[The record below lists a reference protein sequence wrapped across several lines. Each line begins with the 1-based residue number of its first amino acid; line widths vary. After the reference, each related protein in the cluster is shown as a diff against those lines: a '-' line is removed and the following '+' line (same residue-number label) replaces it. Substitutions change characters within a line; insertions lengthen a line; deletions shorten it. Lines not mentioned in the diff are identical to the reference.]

1 MEAQCHA
8 IQPRRLKDFLLDQNL
23 PFPRYTRKSPLS
35 IFIKAVKSSSILRR
49 SISRRFS
56 KKNSS
61 LSSCVP
67 EPTMARSTSVT
78 VKDILR
84 WRSFRDLGDFEVN
97 NVALQPDIT
106 IQSPSR
112 CSTAT
117 SVETPRSSWC
127 DSDFTV
133 GDSPIWCRGSSG
145 DIEVTRK
152 KDFHINVSLHQTMRD
167 PKERIMH
174 EEEEEQFS
182 PISVLDFKQPEE
194 TFSSFHQSLANMERR
209 NVMLKQQ
216 IQDFENLIE
225 VEDRCLVNKN
235 AALDDVES
243 FEIEEKAIQ
252 LMDHVKTTSSTKES
266 LDVTMDVMLLDFF
279 RDELS
284 TTKEGKIDGKF
295 ESRVLRMAKSWV
307 RGEDDGSLEWELE
320 GTRDVCIREM
330 WKSGNWK
337 DFEDEKQDI
346 AIDIEKMMLNHLLD
360 ELSIDLLNV

>member
-67 EPTMARSTSVT
+67 LIDHTKAISTT
-78 VKDILR
+78 
-84 WRSFRDLGDFEVN
+84 GD
-97 NVALQPDIT
+97 
-106 IQSPSR
+106 SHS
-112 CSTAT
+112 AT
-117 SVETPRSSWC
+117 SVES
-127 DSDFTV
+127 
-133 GDSPIWCRGSSG
+133 IRGVAG
-145 DIEVTRK
+145 EG
-152 KDFHINVSLHQTMRD
+152 
-167 PKERIMH
+167 
-174 EEEEEQFS
+174 
-182 PISVLDFKQPEE
+182 
-194 TFSSFHQSLANMERR
+194 RR

-284 TTKEGKIDGKF
+284 TTKDQNNRWKIMQSKGCLSHSK
-295 ESRVLRMAKSWV
+295 KSM
-307 RGEDDGSLEWELE
+307 G
-320 GTRDVCIREM
+320 
-330 WKSGNWK
+330 
-337 DFEDEKQDI
+337 
-346 AIDIEKMMLNHLLD
+346 
-360 ELSIDLLNV
+360 